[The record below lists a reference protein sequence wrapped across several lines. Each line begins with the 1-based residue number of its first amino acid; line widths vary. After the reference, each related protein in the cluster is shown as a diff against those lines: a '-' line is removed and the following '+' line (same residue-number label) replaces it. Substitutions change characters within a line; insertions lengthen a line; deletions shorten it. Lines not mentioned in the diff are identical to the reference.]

1 MLSNSSSLAG
11 VVAYIIGII
20 NIILPVLTLLALV
33 LVLYSGLR
41 YVLKAEE
48 SKGKG
53 PEREAIMWGLIALF
67 VIVSVWG
74 ILRVMCV
81 TLFDSASCN
90 SGSTEPTFLPGTIY

>member
-1 MLSNSSSLAG
+1 MLSNSSSLGG
-11 VVAYIIGII
+11 VVSWVIGII
-20 NIILPVLTLLALV
+20 NIIIPVLTILALV

-41 YVLKAEE
+41 YILKAEE

-74 ILRVMCV
+74 ILRVMCT
-81 TLFDSASCN
+81 TLFDNSSCR
-90 SGSTEPTFLPGTIY
+90 SGSSEATFLPGTLF